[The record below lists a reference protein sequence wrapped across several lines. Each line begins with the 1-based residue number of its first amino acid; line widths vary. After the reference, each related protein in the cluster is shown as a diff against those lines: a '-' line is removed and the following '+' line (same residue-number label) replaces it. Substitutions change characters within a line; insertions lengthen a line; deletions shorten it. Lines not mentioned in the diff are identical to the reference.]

1 MPAIRRN
8 GLEHLISDSQDIP
21 TKYIIS
27 TEDDG
32 TTKSTLRPN
41 FVMCCKPDQLLLS
54 WLLSTITESIICA
67 VTHCTASLELL
78 TVLEKIYS
86 SQSMARSIVLR
97 MQLHSTRKD
106 NMIISEYCTKMR
118 NLVTEL
124 VTARKIVSNE
134 DLCNHIITGLDRS
147 YESVLG
153 SRMSPV
159 IFCFKVGYTTDECW
173 HIREEDFAPRNN
185 EQQHQR
191 AAFVVANEGVLETWW
206 NLDSRTTNYVTN
218 DLNNLSMRSE
228 YKGNSFLMV

>member
-118 NLVTEL
+118 NLDLTE
-124 VTARKIVSNE
+124 AMS
-134 DLCNHIITGLDRS
+134 LCWGAGLQ
-147 YESVLG
+147 
-153 SRMSPV
+153 
-159 IFCFKVGYTTDECW
+159 CFKTFLF
-173 HIREEDFAPRNN
+173 EELCSILLSHEARL
-185 EQQHQR
+185 EQQATAEAQ
-191 AAFVVANEGVLETWW
+191 AAYEANVTMKHECGMNEKKEGHGKGYNPNQGPGKSHGGRGSNNNRQAGECSSSKNESW
-206 NLDSRTTNYVTN
+206 RTVC
-218 DLNNLSMRSE
+218 
-228 YKGNSFLMV
+228 GQ